1 MMKKVKFSLVCLIP
15 LFMAGVT
22 CASDDPWAKLEDS
35 PSMTCLDNEAEL
47 NRMWVDDGDLY
58 WSDYGNVSA
67 ICRELGPAAED
78 GNECVVRKREGSN
91 EWYFKIAAND
101 SDISIVAENFFNFDY
116 GEWDLIVNIGGI
128 SERSTL
134 PCW

>member
-1 MMKKVKFSLVCLIP
+1 MKPNLVFVSLLLLISQSQVA
-15 LFMAGVT
+15 FAN
-22 CASDDPWAKLEDS
+22 DDPWAKLEDS

-67 ICRELGPAAED
+67 ICRQIAPVNEE
-78 GNECVVRKREGSN
+78 GNECVVKKRDGSN
-91 EWYFKIAAND
+91 QWYFKIAATD
-101 SDISIVAENFFNFDY
+101 PDTSIVAENFFNFDY
-116 GEWDLIVNIGGI
+116 GEWDIILNIAGI
-128 SERSTL
+128 SERSTF

>member
-1 MMKKVKFSLVCLIP
+1 MKPNMIFASLLLLSQP
-15 LFMAGVT
+15 LMAL
-22 CASDDPWAKLEDS
+22 ANDDPWAKLEDS

-67 ICRELGPAAED
+67 ICREIAPAAED